1 MFVFGFFYVIIDYI
15 MENDNKIKNIAKN
28 TSYLTLALVIQKVIS
43 FLYFVILARNLDPEF
58 LGKYYFA
65 ISFTTIFAIFIDF
78 GLVNYLTRE
87 TAKDQSGA
95 NRLLSNILGMK
106 IIFSFLTLLAVVLFI
121 NILDNYDILS
131 KQLVYISS
139 VCMILDS
146 FTLTFFGS
154 ARGFHNLKFESIS
167 SVIFQLIVLCFG
179 YFFIYLK
186 MDLKIIMSSLVL
198 ASIFNFIYSFLI
210 LKYKIKLPI
219 KICFDF
225 AFIKKIILSSLP
237 FALFGIFQ
245 RLYTYLDSVLLS
257 FFSGDYFVGIYQVS
271 FKIIFA
277 LQFLPMAFTASL
289 YPAMSYYWKNNRE
302 QLKTTF
308 RRSIDYLLLIS
319 IPISLGI
326 FLLSDQIITIFKDG
340 YTEANLPLKISIVS
354 LIFIFLNFPIG
365 SLLNACDRQSVN
377 TRNMLIVL
385 VFSIVLNFLLIP
397 QFKVVGASLIV
408 LLSNILM
415 FVLGIFEV
423 KKIINYKL
431 KDNLLVFSKILFSSI
446 LMGIFVFVLVDYL
459 NIFLLCFLA
468 AIIYFLLLFFSG
480 GFKKDEILYL
490 VNSFKLSKK

>member
-1 MFVFGFFYVIIDYI
+1 
-15 MENDNKIKNIAKN
+15 
-28 TSYLTLALVIQKVIS
+28 
-43 FLYFVILARNLDPEF
+43 
-58 LGKYYFA
+58 
-65 ISFTTIFAIFIDF
+65 
-78 GLVNYLTRE
+78 
-87 TAKDQSGA
+87 
-95 NRLLSNILGMK
+95 
-106 IIFSFLTLLAVVLFI
+106 
-121 NILDNYDILS
+121 
-131 KQLVYISS
+131 
-139 VCMILDS
+139 
-146 FTLTFFGS
+146 
-154 ARGFHNLKFESIS
+154 
-167 SVIFQLIVLCFG
+167 
-179 YFFIYLK
+179 
-186 MDLKIIMSSLVL
+186 
-198 ASIFNFIYSFLI
+198 
-210 LKYKIKLPI
+210 
-219 KICFDF
+219 
-225 AFIKKIILSSLP
+225 
-237 FALFGIFQ
+237 
-245 RLYTYLDSVLLS
+245 
-257 FFSGDYFVGIYQVS
+257 
-271 FKIIFA
+271 
-277 LQFLPMAFTASL
+277 MAFTASL
-289 YPAMSYYWKNNRE
+289 YPAMSYYWKNNRK

-397 QFKVVGASLIV
+397 QFKVVGASLVV